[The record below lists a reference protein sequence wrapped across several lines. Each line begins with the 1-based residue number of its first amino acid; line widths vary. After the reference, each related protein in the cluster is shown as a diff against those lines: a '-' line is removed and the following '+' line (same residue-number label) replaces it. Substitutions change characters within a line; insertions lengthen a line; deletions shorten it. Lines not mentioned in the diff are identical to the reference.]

1 MSFCPHFACPDSV
14 RNFRKSAVRCLCV
27 RLDKDKTDLSGLSVS
42 LSADVW
48 CAVTLFNFRDNF
60 PSSFKLSNF
69 CQIFPTAT
77 KLSNFSDIFQLR
89 KNFSNFTQFFPTSL
103 SSLQFRLAL
112 SNSNKNFQLGT
123 FQLKTVQLLFF
134 QLPFP
139 TTRIPEKS
147 FENIFCRNGVTEK
160 LQNR

>member
-77 KLSNFSDIFQLR
+77 KLSNFSDISQLR

-123 FQLKTVQLLFF
+123 FQLKTVQLFVLSNCLF
-134 QLPFP
+134 QLHVSLKKDSYPPYNLLCLF
-139 TTRIPEKS
+139 
-147 FENIFCRNGVTEK
+147 RNA
-160 LQNR
+160 RW